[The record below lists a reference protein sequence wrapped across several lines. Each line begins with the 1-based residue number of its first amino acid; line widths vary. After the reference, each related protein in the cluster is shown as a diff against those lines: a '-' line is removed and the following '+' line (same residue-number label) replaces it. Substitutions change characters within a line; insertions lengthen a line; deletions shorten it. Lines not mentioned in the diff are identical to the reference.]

1 MIAGK
6 GFRRRTIAGPD
17 NQTFSANWIS
27 VLKLLWRCVQALFL
41 WYFLGMFGDVIW
53 EYFIASYAKTIVTM
67 KVEKTVPAA
76 KNRGRWSFREE
87 VSPQADW
94 VVAECQT
101 SPSIPGHKVLKHDT
115 LTLHCTQY
123 AFDMV
128 EMAEICF
135 WHRWNDRD
143 IFEVGS
149 PVPWV
154 TLAHWLE
161 PRGHLRRTNIAVSTH
176 VMLNTSRSPKIMQ
189 KNIHSNFILSFFP
202 QERFLLN
209 SPLKMYPILSKCT
222 NFP

>member
-1 MIAGK
+1 MHQNLPEKADDCREGIPK
-6 GFRRRTIAGPD
+6 KD
-17 NQTFSANWIS
+17 NCRSWQSNLFCQLNLCVEIIVALRASIVFV
-27 VLKLLWRCVQALFL
+27 VL
-41 WYFLGMFGDVIW
+41 FGDVIW
-53 EYFIASYAKTIVTM
+53 EYLIASYTKTIVTM
-67 KVEKTVPAA
+67 KVEKTVPAT
-76 KNRGRWSFREE
+76 KNRGRCSFGKK

-135 WHRWNDRD
+135 WHGWNDRD

-154 TLAHWLE
+154 TLAHWLQ
-161 PRGHLRRTNIAVSTH
+161 PRGHLRGTSIAVSTH
-176 VMLNTSRSPKIMQ
+176 VMLN
-189 KNIHSNFILSFFP
+189 
-202 QERFLLN
+202 
-209 SPLKMYPILSKCT
+209 
-222 NFP
+222 